1 MQKVGD
7 GCAYSTTASS
17 GNALGCR
24 VLSFVKISECKGRQD
39 LYIGALNARL
49 KELEEDILRRL
60 GNVPKNCVISHRD

>member
-1 MQKVGD
+1 MRIFDYYKFRKRSWVQG
-7 GCAYSTTASS
+7 
-17 GNALGCR
+17 
-24 VLSFVKISECKGRQD
+24 VLFRRRISEYKGRQD

>member
-1 MQKVGD
+1 MRIFDHCKFRERSWVQG
-7 GCAYSTTASS
+7 
-17 GNALGCR
+17 ALFR
-24 VLSFVKISECKGRQD
+24 RKISECKGRQD